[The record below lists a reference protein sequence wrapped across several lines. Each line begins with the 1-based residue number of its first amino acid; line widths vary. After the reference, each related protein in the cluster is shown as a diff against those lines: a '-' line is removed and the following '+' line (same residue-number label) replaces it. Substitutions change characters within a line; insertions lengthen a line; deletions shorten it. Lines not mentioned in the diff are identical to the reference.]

1 MKIRRRNNLLVE
13 PPASATGDIAFNLII
28 FFLVC
33 MSVQPEDGVRLAVP
47 SPDKTKEKLKSIEI
61 TLTPEIVLIDQV
73 KVEID
78 DVRKVIEAKL
88 EGKTD
93 PAERVVVIE
102 TQKTSET
109 LADRWIPVV
118 TAVHLAGGTITLR
131 IVKKKTIVAQ

>member
-1 MKIRRRNNLLVE
+1 MKLRRRNNLLVE

-28 FFLVC
+28 LFLVC